1 MVVGEWKAVTSL
13 SSVERPPSARA
24 HITSAPSNV
33 SLPRQRER
41 GWTVCPPRWSRQ
53 EPGLRRGM
61 AQAGLLAEDQACQ
74 PITRPDQQQPGQPTT
89 RLPGIGRRA
98 KVLSD
103 SHLERSALPQRLFQE
118 SFLGRTATQCF
129 RTTATHSLPQD
140 FHAIL
145 SCPHLTP
152 PHPAGQGWRNI
163 WRSLV
168 L

>member
-1 MVVGEWKAVTSL
+1 MGSRAPTISKGTHHPTGFLGAHTLPADNVTL
-13 SSVERPPSARA
+13 A
-24 HITSAPSNV
+24 
-33 SLPRQRER
+33 RQRER
-41 GWTVCPPRWSRQ
+41 GRWTVCPPRWSRQ

-74 PITRPDQQQPGQPTT
+74 PIIRPDQQQPGQPTT

-98 KVLSD
+98 KVLNG

-118 SFLGRTATQCF
+118 SFLERTATPCF
-129 RTTATHSLPQD
+129 RTTATHSPPQD
-140 FHAIL
+140 FQDTL
-145 SCPHLTP
+145 SCPHSTR

-163 WRSLV
+163 WRNLV